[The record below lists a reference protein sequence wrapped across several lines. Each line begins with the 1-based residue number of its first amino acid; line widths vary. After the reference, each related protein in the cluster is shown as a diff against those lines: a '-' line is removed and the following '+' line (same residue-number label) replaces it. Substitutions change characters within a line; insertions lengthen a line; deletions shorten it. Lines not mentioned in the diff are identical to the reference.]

1 MLKEFNRMNDLN
13 KSVLIARLTKD
24 AELKYMS
31 SGSAKLDF
39 SVAFTTS
46 RKNGNEWVDDSNF
59 INGLTLW
66 GKTAENLN
74 PYMKKGALIGIE
86 GHLKMDSW
94 EQEGQKKTAL
104 KLVVDN
110 VQLLGGKKEG
120 GQQNYQQSAPV
131 QQNVRP
137 APVQAPMQPSFT
149 DDSGFPENIPFY

>member
-1 MLKEFNRMNDLN
+1 MNDLN

-31 SGSAKLDF
+31 SGSAKLEF

-46 RKNGNEWVDDSNF
+46 KKNGNEWVDESNF
-59 INGLTLW
+59 VNGLTLW
-66 GKTAENLN
+66 GKTAENLT

-94 EQEGQKKTAL
+94 EQEGQRRTAL

-110 VQLLGGKKEG
+110 VQLLGGRKEG
-120 GQQNYQQSAPV
+120 GQQSAPV

-137 APVQAPMQPSFT
+137 APVSAPMQPSFT
-149 DDSGFPENIPFY
+149 DDSGFPEDYPNDIPF